1 MFQIARLED
10 PNVKILPENLGKP
23 RLTAIT
29 QVIENLYV
37 DKVVKDLGL
46 VVTLY
51 EIVSIEGGT
60 VYPGEGSA
68 HFHVVFKAV
77 VFRPFVGEVL
87 EGVLKKSDRKGLYV
101 HLGFFNDV
109 FVPEH
114 MLQEP
119 SAFDEEEQLWVWKY
133 QNSRMF
139 MDLDEPVR
147 FRCSS
152 VRFPEQPRN
161 AKALDGNSPQLGRTY
176 EGNFAP
182 MVIVGDVNADGL
194 GLTSWWQQET
204 E

>member
-29 QVIENLYV
+29 QVIEDLYV

-87 EGVLKKSDRKGLYV
+87 EGVLKKADRKGLYV

-119 SAFDEEEQLWVWKY
+119 SAFDEEEQLWVWNY

-161 AKALDGNSPQLGRTY
+161 AKALDGNSPLLGRTY